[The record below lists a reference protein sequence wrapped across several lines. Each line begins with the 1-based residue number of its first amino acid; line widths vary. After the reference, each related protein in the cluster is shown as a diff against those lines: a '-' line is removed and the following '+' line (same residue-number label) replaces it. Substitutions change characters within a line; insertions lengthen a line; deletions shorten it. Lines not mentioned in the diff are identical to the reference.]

1 MAIHF
6 LDYNATFIHIPK
18 TAGSSF
24 EQWVY
29 SNVPNYVRERKHAT
43 VLDATEI
50 FKDPGITFTFVR
62 NPYDRLVSQ
71 FHFVGQRA
79 QNRIEKRAQGRKV
92 KKSTTQEWD
101 LEITKLYY
109 KGFDNWINILY
120 NKEES
125 AYDLGLHLYKRGTPQ
140 TNWFSNKD
148 IDIVIKIENL
158 KTDFIILQDLFN
170 CYVDLPV
177 TNTSKRSHYRDYYT
191 NKETRKM
198 ADEIVLPDLE
208 KFNYSF

>member
-6 LDYNATFIHIPK
+6 ENPKATFIHIPK

-29 SNVPNYVRERKHAT
+29 TNIPDYARERKHAA
-43 VLDATEI
+43 VAEATDL
-50 FKDPGITFTFVR
+50 FGDLGTTFTFVR

-79 QNRIEKRAQGRKV
+79 QERIEKRAQGRKV

-101 LEITKLYY
+101 IEISKLYNT
-109 KGFDNWINILY
+109 GFDNWINLVY

-125 AYDLGLHLYKRGTPQ
+125 AYDLGNHLYKRGVPQ
-140 TNWFSNKD
+140 TIWFDGK

-158 KTDFIILQDLFN
+158 KTDFKILQELFN
-170 CYVDLPV
+170 CYIDLPV

-191 NKETRKM
+191 NKETRRM
-198 ADEIVLPDLE
+198 ADAIVAPDLE
-208 KFNYSF
+208 KFGYEF

>member
-6 LDYNATFIHIPK
+6 ENPKATFIHIPK

-29 SNVPNYVRERKHAT
+29 TNIPDYVRERKHAA
-43 VLDATEI
+43 VAEATDL
-50 FKDPGITFTFVR
+50 FGDLGTTFTFVR

-79 QNRIEKRAQGRKV
+79 QERIEKRAQGRKV

-101 LEITKLYY
+101 IEISKLYNT
-109 KGFDNWINILY
+109 GFDNWINLVY

-125 AYDLGLHLYKRGTPQ
+125 AYDLGNHLYRRGTPQ
-140 TNWFSNKD
+140 TVWFDGK

-158 KTDFIILQDLFN
+158 KTDFKILQDLFN
-170 CYVDLPV
+170 CYIDLPV

-198 ADEIVLPDLE
+198 ADAIVAPDLE
-208 KFNYSF
+208 KLGYEF